1 MSFPEISPTVS
12 VVIFSIWLV
21 LFLWG
26 RSQLNNIKNAT
37 TQLVLEN
44 IEAAKKKNKNLTV
57 EQYYQILYPKFKTYV
72 KANAKF
78 VPHKTELFPMPAKP
92 DYVKKRIH
100 FTPEWVGAFLKLNG
114 YTIIANSQQ
123 QKTINHIIELSK
135 IKGKKQQ

>member
-12 VVIFSIWLV
+12 VAVFSIWLI

-26 RSQLNNIKNAT
+26 RSQLNNIKDAT

-44 IEAAKKKNKNLTV
+44 IEAAKKKNKKLTLD
-57 EQYYQILYPKFKTYV
+57 QYYKILYPKFEVYV

-92 DYVKKRIH
+92 EYVKTRIH

-114 YTIIANSQQ
+114 HTIIASSQQ
-123 QKTINHIIELSK
+123 QETINHLVELSK
-135 IKGKKQQ
+135 NKGRKQ